1 VIISRRRIWV
11 GHMACM
17 GRRGMHA
24 RFGWVKSE
32 GTRAFWRH
40 GCRWQDIVKM
50 NLKKKWGGML

>member
-1 VIISRRRIWV
+1 M